1 MNTAKRSAPETGPI
15 LQCPLCGHTGPTILR
30 MYDYIAAGI
39 DQQRRGAS
47 CSRRECGKM
56 IKWIALKRRR

>member
-1 MNTAKRSAPETGPI
+1 MDVEMIAIGPF

-39 DQQRRGAS
+39 AQRPLGAY
-47 CSRRECGKM
+47 CSRRECERWL
-56 IKWIALKRRR
+56 KWVAQKRRR